1 MNHNFI
7 VNKPRL
13 NSSRAIAMTL
23 FTEAQKQEILSIA
36 QQHSKIEAIKWIR
49 DHSDLGLKQAK
60 DYIESL
66 LENSIEH
73 SDYSTFQSSTD
84 SSTSSSSIPLQ
95 EIHLMLQQGRKIEAI
110 KLVKDSSNIGLKE
123 AKDFVDSLEEH
134 PRSDHTHHPIPRN
147 VATSAASPA
156 HGIEDQS
163 TKRKFPILTLFII
176 ALVIVFIIYQT
187 IKA

>member
-1 MNHNFI
+1 
-7 VNKPRL
+7 
-13 NSSRAIAMTL
+13 MTL

-60 DYIESL
+60 DYVENL
-66 LENSIEH
+66 LENSIDH
-73 SDYSTFQSSTD
+73 STFQSSTD

-134 PRSDHTHHPIPRN
+134 PRSDHTHQPIPRN

-163 TKRKFPILTLFII
+163 KKRKFPVLTLFII